1 MCRYAG
7 LIARSTKLKSALAA
21 AALGLVAVLA
31 LPSSVNAASDA
42 GAEPSQ
48 AKHGGNLNW
57 IVTPEPASVIP
68 LTTTA
73 GTNAELG
80 PKIVEG
86 LLTYDDEL
94 NPLPLLAT
102 DWDISDDGLQYTF
115 RLRKGVKWHDGANF
129 TSEDVAFS
137 LMTLKEVHPRGRAIF
152 ANVSEVKTPDEHTAV
167 VVLSKPAPYLITAL
181 AGAESPI
188 VPKHLYENTDIVAN
202 KYNSAPI

>member
-1 MCRYAG
+1 MYTSNRPRPTVSRFKSILAAISVSVVG
-7 LIARSTKLKSALAA
+7 LISWTPLVSTASEKDGSAEAT
-21 AALGLVAVLA
+21 
-31 LPSSVNAASDA
+31 
-42 GAEPSQ
+42 
-48 AKHGGNLNW
+48 HGGTLNW

-137 LMTLKEVHPRGRAIF
+137 LM
-152 ANVSEVKTPDEHTAV
+152 
-167 VVLSKPAPYLITAL
+167 
-181 AGAESPI
+181 
-188 VPKHLYENTDIVAN
+188 
-202 KYNSAPI
+202 